1 MGKIALAVNNSSAS
15 ERSNYCWVVAW
26 GSTNVFH
33 EDTYWLITERSYHI
47 AVMGKTVNVTKP
59 SWDEVM
65 NHSGLTMR
73 AGIDEAAGKGFER
86 LERGVYEAS
95 SAEPLTAGG
104 KQIEFTGR
112 SIYNYLS
119 KESDDGKQMTQ

>member
-1 MGKIALAVNNSSAS
+1 
-15 ERSNYCWVVAW
+15 
-26 GSTNVFH
+26 
-33 EDTYWLITERSYHI
+33 
-47 AVMGKTVNVTKP
+47 MGKTVNVTKP

-95 SAEPLTAGG
+95 SAEALTAGR

-112 SIYNYLS
+112 SVYKHLS
-119 KESDDGKQMTQ
+119 KESGDSEQTTQ